1 MSYIDGLRFILNE
14 IEVAGKKPTDDGSD
28 GESDNFMDDTED
40 TAPADDQT
48 PDDTSTPDDTGD
60 DGESDNF
67 MDDEGDTSTDEGEP
81 NTDDTGDDGESDN
94 FMDDEGDAGD
104 DTGEAEPAGD
114 DTGAEGDDGGE
125 GDSDNFMDDGDGEGE
140 EGSEEGGDEGETSDD
155 GGDEGEEGDDFGI
168 DKIEDELFSSLTP
181 EQKAIKNE
189 ELKNQ
194 FIALYSVIGSTLD
207 RINDVSKSNEN
218 VAALAFI
225 TQKLLELREMIDY
238 TITTSYATK
247 TYIENNITYQQCI
260 STLNLIS
267 EMISK
272 IPSVNGEEND
282 DDQNVYKG
290 APVEPDDNK
299 EIKSLDISDTSVAD
313 YQAESASPYNDLF

>member
-1 MSYIDGLRFILNE
+1 M
-14 IEVAGKKPTDDGSD
+14 
-28 GESDNFMDDTED
+28 
-40 TAPADDQT
+40 
-48 PDDTSTPDDTGD
+48 
-60 DGESDNF
+60 
-67 MDDEGDTSTDEGEP
+67 
-81 NTDDTGDDGESDN
+81 
-94 FMDDEGDAGD
+94 
-104 DTGEAEPAGD
+104 
-114 DTGAEGDDGGE
+114 
-125 GDSDNFMDDGDGEGE
+125 
-140 EGSEEGGDEGETSDD
+140 
-155 GGDEGEEGDDFGI
+155 
-168 DKIEDELFSSLTP
+168 
-181 EQKAIKNE
+181 
-189 ELKNQ
+189 
-194 FIALYSVIGSTLD
+194 
-207 RINDVSKSNEN
+207 SKSNEN